1 MSPSFQLPHC
11 TSAKYPANI
20 APTRFAATIRTDSPE
35 GCSIAILG
43 MPDDLGVRLNNGR
56 PGASNGPSAIRDAL
70 SRYGVASQFL
80 CDLPAV
86 YDAGDV
92 APAEGQDSHALAR
105 THDRVSEAAEALA
118 RRGMLV
124 IGLGGGHDLTYA
136 LARGVARAHKS
147 RMPGIYFDAHLDVRD
162 TPGSG
167 MSFRRLLEEEI
178 ASNLRIVGFNPL
190 VNQREH
196 AEWFLDHRGVIAPA
210 GSDPLGGIDSNGG
223 FVSVDLDCLDMGVA
237 PGVSAP
243 NPAGM
248 SPGELAAALER
259 FGQNYNLRCLD
270 FMELCPPHD
279 EGGRTARL
287 AAHLLL
293 SFLRGVGLRT
303 ASAKR

>member
-1 MSPSFQLPHC
+1 MSHSLKLPHC
-11 TSAKYPANI
+11 TPAKYADGI
-20 APTRFAATIRTDSPE
+20 ASTRFAASIRTDSPD

-56 PGASNGPSAIRDAL
+56 PGASEGPRAIREAIG
-70 SRYGVASQFL
+70 RYGVASQFL
-80 CDLPAV
+80 CELPPV
-86 YDAGDV
+86 FDAGNV
-92 APAEGQDSHALAR
+92 TPAEGTDARALAQ
-105 THDRVSEAAEALA
+105 THDRVSDTAEALA

-136 LARGVARAHKS
+136 LARGVARAYTS
-147 RMPGIYFDAHLDVRD
+147 PMPGIYFDAHLDVRD

-167 MSFRRLLEEEI
+167 MSFRRLLDEGI

-196 AEWFLDHRGVIAPA
+196 AEWFLSHRGVIAPA
-210 GSDPLGGIDSNGG
+210 GSDPLGGIDTNGG

-243 NPAGM
+243 NPAGLGSRDLTIAM
-248 SPGELAAALER
+248 ER
-259 FGQNYNLRCLD
+259 LGQYYNLRCLD

-293 SFLRGVGLRT
+293 SFLRGIGLRT
-303 ASAKR
+303 ASAKQ